1 MLKIYNIL
9 KYEIFGTII
18 EKYQTQNKYIS
29 IMKSINKFFIA
40 LCFFTIAAS
49 TSTQAQKFAFV
60 DSEYMLGKMPEYKAA
75 QKRLDDMSSEWQ
87 KEIEKRLTEIDKMY
101 KDYQAEQVVL
111 TQDQQQKKQQ
121 EIVGKEKG
129 LKDFQKSKFG
139 QGGELEKKKQELI
152 KPLQDK
158 IFDAVQKTAKQRGLD
173 FIFDKNGDMI
183 MLVANIKYDLSDDVL
198 EMMGYTVTE
207 DPNKK

>member
-1 MLKIYNIL
+1 
-9 KYEIFGTII
+9 
-18 EKYQTQNKYIS
+18 
-29 IMKSINKFFIA
+29 MKPLNKFLIA
-40 LCFFTIAAS
+40 VCFFTLAAS
-49 TSTQAQKFAFV
+49 TRIQAQKFAFV

-75 QKRLDDMSSEWQ
+75 QKKLDDMSADWQ
-87 KEIEKRLTEIDKMY
+87 KEIEKRLAEIDKMY

-121 EIVGKEKG
+121 EIVDKEKS

-158 IFDAVQKTAKQRGLD
+158 IFDAVQKIAKQRGLD

-183 MLVANIKYDLSDDVL
+183 MLVANIKYDLSIEVL
-198 EMMGYTVTE
+198 EEMGYTVTE
-207 DPNKK
+207 EPNKK

>member
-1 MLKIYNIL
+1 
-9 KYEIFGTII
+9 
-18 EKYQTQNKYIS
+18 
-29 IMKSINKFFIA
+29 MKSINKFFIA
-40 LCFFTIAAS
+40 LCFFTIAATTNS
-49 TSTQAQKFAFV
+49 QAQKFAFV
-60 DSEYMLGKMPEYKAA
+60 DTEYMLGQMPEYKAA
-75 QKRLDDMSSEWQ
+75 QKRLDDMSAEWQ

-121 EIVGKEKG
+121 EIVDKEKG
-129 LKDFQKSKFG
+129 LKDYQKSKFG

-158 IFDAVQKTAKQRGLD
+158 IFDAVQKIAKQRGFD
-173 FIFDKNGDMI
+173 FIFDKNGEMV
-183 MLVANIKYDLSDDVL
+183 MLVANIKYDLSIEVL
-198 EMMGYTVTE
+198 EQMGYTVSD

>member
-1 MLKIYNIL
+1 
-9 KYEIFGTII
+9 
-18 EKYQTQNKYIS
+18 
-29 IMKSINKFFIA
+29 MKPLNKFFIA
-40 LCFFTIAAS
+40 VCFFTIAA
-49 TSTQAQKFAFV
+49 TTQTQAQKFAFV

-75 QKRLDDMSSEWQ
+75 QKRLDDMSTEWQ

-121 EIVGKEKG
+121 EIVDKEKS

-139 QGGELEKKKQELI
+139 SGGELEKKKAELI

-158 IFDAVQKTAKQRGLD
+158 IFDAVQKIAKQRGLD
-173 FIFDKNGDMI
+173 FIFDKNGEMI

-198 EMMGYTVTE
+198 EAMGYTVTDE
-207 DPNKK
+207 PNKK

>member
-1 MLKIYNIL
+1 
-9 KYEIFGTII
+9 
-18 EKYQTQNKYIS
+18 
-29 IMKSINKFFIA
+29 MKSLNKFLIA
-40 LCFFTIAAS
+40 VCFLTVAA
-49 TSTQAQKFAFV
+49 TTNTQAQKFAFV

-75 QKRLDDMSSEWQ
+75 QKRLDDMSAEWQ
-87 KEIEKRLTEIDKMY
+87 KDIEKRLAEIDKMY

-121 EIVGKEKG
+121 EIVEKEKS

-158 IFDAVQKTAKQRGLD
+158 IFDAVQKIAKQRGLD
-173 FIFDKNGDMI
+173 FIFDKNGEMI

-198 EMMGYTVTE
+198 ELMGYTVTDE
-207 DPNKK
+207 PNKK

>member
-1 MLKIYNIL
+1 
-9 KYEIFGTII
+9 
-18 EKYQTQNKYIS
+18 
-29 IMKSINKFFIA
+29 MKSINKFFIA
-40 LCFFTIAAS
+40 LLIITVAA
-49 TSTQAQKFAFV
+49 TQAKAQKFAFV

-75 QKRLDDMSSEWQ
+75 QKRLDDMSAEWQ

-121 EIVGKEKG
+121 EIVEKEKA

-158 IFDAVQKTAKQRGLD
+158 IFDAVQKIAKERGLD
-173 FIFDKNGDMI
+173 FIFDKNGEMV

-198 EMMGYTVTE
+198 EKMGYTVE
-207 DPNKK
+207 DKK

>member
-1 MLKIYNIL
+1 MKYSSKI
-9 KYEIFGTII
+9 
-18 EKYQTQNKYIS
+18 
-29 IMKSINKFFIA
+29 FIA
-40 LCFFTIAAS
+40 VCFFTIAAF
-49 TSTQAQKFAFV
+49 TQTKAQKFGFV
-60 DSEYMLGKMPEYKAA
+60 DSEYILSKMPEYKAA

-87 KEIEKRLTEIDKMY
+87 KDIEKRLTEIDKMY

-121 EIVGKEKG
+121 EIVDKEKS

-158 IFDAVQKTAKQRGLD
+158 IFDAVQKIAKQRGMD

-183 MLVANIKYDLSDDVL
+183 MLVANIKYDYSDEVL
-198 EMMGYTVTE
+198 EAMGYTVT
-207 DPNKK
+207 DDTNKK

>member
-1 MLKIYNIL
+1 
-9 KYEIFGTII
+9 
-18 EKYQTQNKYIS
+18 
-29 IMKSINKFFIA
+29 MKLIHKTLVA
-40 LCFFTIAAS
+40 VLFFTLAS
-49 TSTQAQKFAFV
+49 ATTARAQKFAFV
-60 DSEYMLGKMPEYKAA
+60 DTEYMLGKMPEYIAA

-121 EIVGKEKG
+121 EIIDKEKS

-158 IFDAVQKTAKQRGLD
+158 IFDAVQKIAKQRGLD
-173 FIFDKNGDMI
+173 FIFDKNGEMV
-183 MLVANIKYDLSDDVL
+183 MLVANIKFDLSDDVL
-198 EMMGYTVTE
+198 EMMGYSVTE